1 MMECHLRRRRAPRL
15 LLAISVACFVVVLG
29 LIASWSSSDE
39 DARLEFGWGKKIADE
54 AKSIEEKITCC
65 AADVRSSF
73 ACWGNKAKQYIGTS
87 LGKGGNDRSESSLKA
102 NRESREGHKLLKK
115 RTVASCSS
123 AAEHFKKA
131 FDFDQEP
138 SHLRDAAEALNA
150 VMRMQTNANA
160 ICFEGSND
168 IPRHKNIW
176 KKYGS
181 ESEKLASQALKE
193 RPKDPEYLATYTDSF
208 IFSCS
213 CKGLV
218 KQALTGAGSK
228 YQSLAKDLQ
237 RTPSVDSGVGYA
249 LLGCFYQEAPWPLH
263 SSDKAMRNMELALQK
278 GGKSRRNLYYAGV
291 VSYKRKEY
299 AAAADYFKRAANAP
313 CGSVKEADFGE
324 WMRSESQRGYKK
336 ALQQHS
342 QQ

>member
-1 MMECHLRRRRAPRL
+1 MTDFSFLLDCGDKHSPVIFCWENCPSNLIPVRFFSGGVARAETVMMGLTRQRAGWGRGWLRVLCLFITPPCDASL
-15 LLAISVACFVVVLG
+15 LHVELMEYLCLSSVKICVHFFKNYT
-29 LIASWSSSDE
+29 WSSSDE

-73 ACWGNKAKQYIGTS
+73 ACLGNKAKQYIGTS

-208 IFSCS
+208 IFSC
-213 CKGLV
+213 
-218 KQALTGAGSK
+218 
-228 YQSLAKDLQ
+228 
-237 RTPSVDSGVGYA
+237 
-249 LLGCFYQEAPWPLH
+249 
-263 SSDKAMRNMELALQK
+263 RNWFPRDQ
-278 GGKSRRNLYYAGV
+278 
-291 VSYKRKEY
+291 
-299 AAAADYFKRAANAP
+299 
-313 CGSVKEADFGE
+313 ADFGE